1 MSASPPVHR
10 TPSVPHPLQ
19 PALQQG
25 GDTTTTH
32 TATVRT
38 SRRHSLTDCS
48 RSCSVAC
55 SAAANDLSRC
65 FCAITTVPQQRVRHT
80 HLGGQ
85 QQRTECAVM
94 TRHREPHQLSFS
106 KSLCLRALRLTSS
119 PHKGQYKMS
128 TGAER
133 SHERR
138 GTSATT
144 SCARAALIDS
154 SRAAY
159 TPHQRR
165 KLRLI
170 YSNHHHPTHPEVQ
183 RS

>member
-1 MSASPPVHR
+1 VHLA
-10 TPSVPHPLQ
+10 PSQSHRLQ
-19 PALQQG
+19 SKLLRG
-25 GDTTTTH
+25 
-32 TATVRT
+32 VL
-38 SRRHSLTDCS
+38 SRRQRLISLLLRNHD
-48 RSCSVAC
+48 
-55 SAAANDLSRC
+55 SAATTS
-65 FCAITTVPQQRVRHT
+65 AINT

-85 QQRTECAVM
+85 QQRTECAVT
-94 TRHREPHQLSFS
+94 TRHRESHQLSFS